1 MSIFDGIINSYFR
14 INAEGDTE
22 YYPHGI
28 FGKGYIVPHEEKEN
42 EIRNF
47 LKKFL
52 FSSILII
59 PIVVTICFITDFIYL
74 LYFIPLLAVLLILIT
89 KFQTKDL
96 SITQN
101 KMKWN
106 ESLKSSADSY
116 SIGTLWLLLLGS
128 IIFVLFGIFLLI
140 SGKGSMLFKFIDIIF
155 FGACT
160 IIFLKMIK
168 LKHS

>member
-52 FSSILII
+52 FSSI
-59 PIVVTICFITDFIYL
+59 VKV
-74 LYFIPLLAVLLILIT
+74 
-89 KFQTKDL
+89 KDL
-96 SITQN
+96 P
-101 KMKWN
+101 
-106 ESLKSSADSY
+106 DSQPSRVSDY
-116 SIGTLWLLLLGS
+116 
-128 IIFVLFGIFLLI
+128 
-140 SGKGSMLFKFIDIIF
+140 
-155 FGACT
+155 
-160 IIFLKMIK
+160 
-168 LKHS
+168 